1 MNYLGHFYLS
11 GNQPDIIFGNFIGD
25 VIKGSKWKL
34 YPESIQK
41 GILLHRFIDDFTDN
55 HEATKEAKS
64 RIRSYFSITS
74 AIVID
79 MYFDH
84 FLSLNW
90 RRYNDQSLSAFSTEI
105 FRKLSGFKIEMPSY
119 TGVLYQKMRDED
131 WLLSYKSIEGIAF
144 ALHRMGKR
152 VNFKN
157 NWDDAK
163 WVLKENYNLLENDFH
178 MFFPDIISE
187 VNKKFSINFSE
198 SC

>member
-163 WVLKENYNLLENDFH
+163 WVLKENYNFLENDFH